1 MRSFLRNIFINFLT
15 LLLIAK
21 LTGAID
27 FSENYLVLIW
37 AAFFLTL
44 LNLLVKPILNL
55 LLMPINLL
63 TLGAFRWVINAI
75 VLLLVTL
82 IVKAFVIKGFVFPGF
97 TFSGFIVPQVSFSF
111 LWALFLVSFLVEIA
125 RFVIFWLLGKQNE

>member
-1 MRSFLRNIFINFLT
+1 MRTFLRNIFINFLT

-37 AAFFLTL
+37 SAFFLTL

-82 IVKAFVIKGFVFPGF
+82 IVKDFIIKGFVFPGF
-97 TFSGFIVPQVSFSF
+97 SLAGFIVPKVPFPF
-111 LWALFLVSFLVEIA
+111 FWALILVSFLVEIA
-125 RFVIFWLLGKQNE
+125 HWLILWLLGKQNE

>member
-27 FSENYLVLIW
+27 FSENFLVLIW

>member
-1 MRSFLRNIFINFLT
+1 MKSFLRNIFINFLT
-15 LLLIAK
+15 LVLISI
-21 LTGAID
+21 LTKAINYSD
-27 FSENYLVLIW
+27 NYLVLIW

-75 VLLLVTL
+75 VILLVTI
-82 IVKAFVIKGFVFPGF
+82 IVTDFRIHGFTFPGF
-97 TFSGFIVPQVSFSF
+97 SFSGFIVPKIVFPFFWTLILISF
-111 LWALFLVSFLVEIA
+111 LIEFLGQAIN
-125 RFVIFWLLGKQNE
+125 WLLS

>member
-44 LNLLVKPILNL
+44 LTLLVKPILNL

>member
-1 MRSFLRNIFINFLT
+1 VKSFLRNIFINFLT
-15 LLLIAK
+15 LVLISI
-21 LTGAID
+21 LTKAINYSD
-27 FSENYLVLIW
+27 NYLVLIW

-75 VLLLVTL
+75 VILLVTI
-82 IVKAFVIKGFVFPGF
+82 IVTDFRIHGFTFPGF
-97 TFSGFIVPQVSFSF
+97 SFSGFIVPKIVFPFFWTLILISF
-111 LWALFLVSFLVEIA
+111 LIEFLGQAIN
-125 RFVIFWLLGKQNE
+125 WLLS